1 MPLRQGFPGPSGSA
15 CRNFPYSASL
25 NGITATELVHIVVR
39 GYKHHLPKPAVSQ
52 TGKTR
57 HLFPGTDSDAQH
69 RLLIFWIIRCHALFL
84 SEKKIR
90 QKTHTQ
96 TPNRKTPD
104 AGIKKLPVLR
114 QNNRYGER
122 INRHQSKNSFRH
134 ELY

>member
-1 MPLRQGFPGPSGSA
+1 MPLRQGLPGLSGSA

-69 RLLIFWIIRCHALFL
+69 RLLLFGIIRCHALFF
-84 SEKKIR
+84 SEKKTC
-90 QKTHTQ
+90 QK
-96 TPNRKTPD
+96 KTVSVE
-104 AGIKKLPVLR
+104 KKKILK
-114 QNNRYGER
+114 
-122 INRHQSKNSFRH
+122 IM
-134 ELY
+134 